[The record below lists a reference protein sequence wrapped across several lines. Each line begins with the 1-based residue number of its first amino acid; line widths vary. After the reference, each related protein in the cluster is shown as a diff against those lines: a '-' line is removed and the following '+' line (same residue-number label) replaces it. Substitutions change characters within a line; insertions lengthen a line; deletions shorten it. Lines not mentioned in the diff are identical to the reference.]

1 MDFFSP
7 GFWSS
12 FTAYGYLG
20 VFAASLLG
28 SLLPFV
34 SGPYIPPIMVAVIA
48 GKLDPLPTALASA
61 GGAAIA
67 KLVLFRFY
75 KTGRIL
81 ISPETQKRIE
91 PLEKLVSRHGWIA
104 VVGASATP
112 LPDDVVFLLLAMT
125 NYSSKFFLPTVFA
138 GKLIITTAVSYVSL
152 YWGNLACYIIE
163 CVVGEINVV
172 HTLVIALATAAA
184 AMTAAYLL
192 TRLNWTKIITRLG
205 LKI

>member
-61 GGAAIA
+61 GGA
-67 KLVLFRFY
+67 
-75 KTGRIL
+75 
-81 ISPETQKRIE
+81 
-91 PLEKLVSRHGWIA
+91 
-104 VVGASATP
+104 
-112 LPDDVVFLLLAMT
+112 
-125 NYSSKFFLPTVFA
+125 
-138 GKLIITTAVSYVSL
+138 
-152 YWGNLACYIIE
+152 
-163 CVVGEINVV
+163 
-172 HTLVIALATAAA
+172 
-184 AMTAAYLL
+184 
-192 TRLNWTKIITRLG
+192 
-205 LKI
+205 